1 MTGYNFTKV
10 AVTHPC
16 VSTDSISY
24 HIRISIYICMY
35 ACVSVYAHTEIY
47 KYEICVYMS
56 NIYVMHIC
64 KLRGRKDKSLASQK
78 K

>member
-1 MTGYNFTKV
+1 MKWGWRGETKQLEN
-10 AVTHPC
+10 
-16 VSTDSISY
+16 IQ
-24 HIRISIYICMY
+24 RL
-35 ACVSVYAHTEIY
+35 Y